1 MKTVNT
7 HFEQVPVAMVK
18 KKIAEEEII
27 KDGFHIH
34 EVVRGSS
41 VDKVE
46 PYSVE
51 ILRKSSR

>member
-1 MKTVNT
+1 MKMVNT

-34 EVVRGSS
+34 QGVRGAS

>member
-18 KKIAEEEII
+18 KKIAQEEII

-34 EVVRGSS
+34 QVVRGAS

-51 ILRKSSR
+51 VVRKTSR